1 MKGDTDMAIV
11 WKKQRERQSASGN
24 VMDRFVDGKV
34 IDTFEMHDRI
44 VMFQQLGIMLSIPQK
59 RAQKDSF

>member
-1 MKGDTDMAIV
+1 MAIE
-11 WKKQRERQSASGN
+11 WKKQREHQNTSGN

-44 VMFQQLGIMLSIPQK
+44 VMFQQLGIMLSVPQK
-59 RAQKDSF
+59 RNQKPSI